1 LRERIARTPG
11 TDSSR
16 MMLAAC
22 YGHLGR
28 LEDARMAWAELLKVN
43 PGFSLVQREHVL
55 PYKNAADFRRI
66 ADGLAKA
73 GLP

>member
-1 LRERIARTPG
+1 ML
-11 TDSSR
+11 
-16 MMLAAC
+16 LAAA

-28 LEDARMAWAELLKVN
+28 LDEARTALAALLQVN
-43 PGFSLVQREHVL
+43 PAFSLAQRARVL
-55 PYKNAADFRRI
+55 PYKDPADFQRI